1 MAGITHLAELQ
12 KPALRGIVEE
22 VDKQKLE
29 MQDTVLN
36 FLPDEETYDQEFA
49 YNVISTTS
57 QMGAMIGIGNEPPI
71 RDRDAVARRMGE
83 LAKFGWKDVVTENEL
98 LKLHNPRNDGEF
110 KALTD
115 KLIADGATVVS
126 ELRDRINVTKM
137 QALTTG
143 KVNYDDNNVK
153 AAIDFTEDIPEEHKI
168 ALTGDNTWAN
178 PEHDVIGDLIA
189 WDKQYQDENGVQAD
203 AILMTRETQAL
214 LLKNVVIVNE
224 TTGIANSGR
233 TRVSNAELNSVLDGY
248 GLPGITIVRKTSAR
262 VKNTSTGE
270 VETVELYP
278 EGRVIFISGGV
289 GKFLLGPTVEN
300 NFQPGIVLQAYDK
313 QEPIESVLRA
323 AAIGF
328 PIIEKPSLLLYADV
342 VPQEGAEG

>member
-1 MAGITHLAELQ
+1 MSGITHLAELK

-29 MQDTVLN
+29 TQDAVLN
-36 FLPDEETYDQEFA
+36 FLPDENTYDQEFA
-49 YNVISTTS
+49 YDVISKTS

-83 LAKFGWKDVVTENEL
+83 LAKYGWKDIVTENEL

-110 KALTD
+110 KALVD
-115 KLIADGATVVS
+115 KLVANGATVVS

-143 KVNYDDNNVK
+143 IVNYDDNNVK
-153 AAIDFTEDIPEEHKI
+153 VNIDFTEDIPAEHKI
-168 ALTGDNTWAN
+168 ALTGDDTWAN
-178 PEHDVIGDLIA
+178 PDHDVIGDLIA
-189 WDKQYQDENGVQAD
+189 WDQQYQDTNGHQAD
-203 AILMTRETQAL
+203 TILMTRQTQAL
-214 LLKNVVIVNE
+214 LLKNTVIVTE
-224 TTGIANSGR
+224 AMGIKDSGR
-233 TRVSNAELNSVLDGY
+233 NRVSIEQLNSVLGGY
-248 GLPGITIVRKTSAR
+248 GLPSITIVKKTSAR
-262 VKNTSTGE
+262 VKNTYTGE
-270 VETVELYP
+270 DETIELYP
-278 EGRVIFISGGV
+278 EGRVIFISNGV

-313 QEPIESVLRA
+313 HEPIQSILRA

-328 PIIEKPSLLLYADV
+328 PIIENPNLLLYADV
-342 VPQEGAEG
+342 IED